1 MGRQGSGL
9 ATLRMFDYWPGWASG
24 LRPVEHRTPPSSGR
38 IAEKPMQFPASFL
51 ALLLAVGAALA
62 QTPKVERLEISDFGT
77 YSVDRESKGR
87 DSHGV
92 KLATG
97 TNIQH
102 QETKTAIPAQI
113 GTSFGFRS
121 KIIGEPEGAT
131 VALRKVIVFPAPGLQ
146 PTPGKRVT
154 RDESTIEATIGETR
168 ADLYTLEDNFELVP
182 GTWVVELWFGGRK
195 LASES
200 FTLEKT
206 DASAKPDTASKPGA
220 TAKPKAPAKRDRPT
234 KPETVPLD
242 DGF

>member
-9 ATLRMFDYWPGWASG
+9 ATLMMFDYWPGWASG
-24 LRPVEHRTPPSSGR
+24 MRSVGHHTPPSSGR
-38 IAEKPMQFPASFL
+38 IAERPMQFIASFL
-51 ALLLAVGAALA
+51 LLLLAGGAFA

-77 YSVDRESKGR
+77 YSVDREAKGR
-87 DSHGV
+87 DPHGV

-121 KIIGEPEGAT
+121 KIIGEPEGAAVT
-131 VALRKVIVFPAPGLQ
+131 LRKVIVFPAPGLQ

-195 LASES
+195 LATES
-200 FTLEKT
+200 FTLERT
-206 DASAKPDTASKPGA
+206 DASVKPDAASKPGA
-220 TAKPKAPAKRDRPT
+220 TGRPKTSVKTDRPL
-234 KPETVPLD
+234 KPTAPLD
-242 DGF
+242 NGF

>member
-9 ATLRMFDYWPGWASG
+9 ATLMMFDYWPGRASR
-24 LRPVEHRTPPSSGR
+24 LRSVEHRTPPSSGR
-38 IAEKPMQFPASFL
+38 IAEKPMQFLASFL
-51 ALLLAVGAALA
+51 VLLLAGAAFA

-77 YSVDRESKGR
+77 YSVDREAKGR
-87 DSHGV
+87 DPHGV

-121 KIIGEPEGAT
+121 KIIGEPVGAT
-131 VALRKVIVFPAPGLQ
+131 VTLRKVIVFPAPGLQ

-195 LASES
+195 LATES

-206 DASAKPDTASKPGA
+206 DASAKPDATSKPAA
-220 TAKPKAPAKRDRPT
+220 TGRPKAPVKTDRPL
-234 KPETVPLD
+234 KPTAPLD